1 MDLGLNQLSLYL
13 DALGHFSLNRDKPKP
28 TLCCNIRP
36 EGEGEAGNIEKK
48 DNKISEIKKGKIG
61 LEK

>member
-13 DALGHFSLNRDKPKP
+13 GALGLFSLNRGKPNP
-28 TLCCNIRP
+28 TLCCNIRA
-36 EGEGEAGNIEKK
+36 EGEGEAGNVEKK
-48 DNKISEIKKGKIG
+48 DNKRSEIKRGKVS

>member
-1 MDLGLNQLSLYL
+1 MDLGLNQVLLYL
-13 DALGHFSLNRDKPKP
+13 DALENFSLNRGKPNS

-36 EGEGEAGNIEKK
+36 EGEGEVGNVEKK
-48 DNKISEIKKGKIG
+48 DNKRSEIKKGKVS